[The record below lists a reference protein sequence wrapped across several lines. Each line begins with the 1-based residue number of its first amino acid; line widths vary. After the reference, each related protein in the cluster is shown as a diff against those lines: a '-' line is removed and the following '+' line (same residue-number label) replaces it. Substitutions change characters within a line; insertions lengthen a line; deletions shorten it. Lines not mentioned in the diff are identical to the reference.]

1 MKLKSLFALAA
12 ATIAAAAFVTSCD
25 DADNDFHQFYWQG
38 THNNNALIVYADQ
51 TEDSINV
58 TSTDT
63 WTYTCESNWM
73 QMSVNGKPAPD
84 TLVVR
89 KGYIDRSR
97 ATFTFTP
104 NTTGQERTATFTL
117 TNPTKHIGSF
127 SPMFTQK
134 PYLNISLPVYDSTT
148 GTFTLKNINS
158 EGLYSATT
166 KDGVTLTAKPVIT
179 FTVYADGAEL
189 TGFDD
194 CDWLTHT
201 LSPADI
207 RKNVLCTDTLKVSR
221 NTTGHQRSV
230 TLTLK
235 SNGVSTPITVVQ
247 D

>member
-12 ATIAAAAFVTSCD
+12 ATFAVAAFVTSCD

-38 THNNNALIVYADQ
+38 THNNNSLIVYADQ
-51 TEDSINV
+51 TVDSINV

-63 WTYTCESNWM
+63 WYYSCESDWM
-73 QMSVNGKPAPD
+73 QMTVAGKAAPD
-84 TLVVR
+84 TLKVR
-89 KGYIDRSR
+89 RGYIDRSR

-127 SPMFTQK
+127 SPAFTQK
-134 PYLNISLPVYDSTT
+134 PYLNISLPAYDTTT
-148 GTFTLKNINS
+148 GTFSLKNINS

-166 KDGVTLTAKPVIT
+166 KDGVTVTAKPVIT

-189 TGFDD
+189 TGFEG
-194 CDWLTHT
+194 CDWITHT
-201 LSPADI
+201 LPANGI
-207 RKNVLCTDTLKVSR
+207 RKNVLCTDTLNVSR

-235 SNGVSTPITVVQ
+235 SNGISTPITVVQ